1 MISIARRCAFGL
13 TCLAPLA
20 AGCAEAD
27 LGTEIGAIYTV
38 PTSSGSLTGDRWLDH
53 PWPSDVRRTPEGFI
67 DFTGFP
73 NPKGVGLVEEYL
85 DATVGL
91 LDGFSTVAGGFVR
104 FDGPIDPESLP
115 ADPIAATQPRSSVML
130 VDVDPSSPRFG
141 LPHRILSLI
150 HI

>member
-1 MISIARRCAFGL
+1 MISLSRRGVLGL
-13 TCLAPLA
+13 ACLLPLVV
-20 AGCAEAD
+20 GCAEAD

-38 PTSSGSLTGDRWLDH
+38 PTSSGSLTGERWLEH

-67 DFTGFP
+67 DFSGFP

-115 ADPIAATQPRSSVML
+115 ADPVAATQP
-130 VDVDPSSPRFG
+130 
-141 LPHRILSLI
+141 LSLI